1 MLKFSKGDAMIMLVL
16 KNWKAVVG
24 LVTMLLVPMILAS
37 WGFILSTSQTNA
49 KAPLL
54 EARIVKLEQ
63 NSYAISAQYEL
74 ISKSLIIIQNREY
87 EELKQ
92 ARQERLKNKE

>member
-1 MLKFSKGDAMIMLVL
+1 MVALVF

-24 LVTMLLVPMILAS
+24 LITMLVVPMILAS

-49 KAPLL
+49 RTPLL
-54 EARIVKLEQ
+54 ESRIVKLEQ

>member
-1 MLKFSKGDAMIMLVL
+1 MLESSKEVSMVMLIL

-24 LVTMLLVPMILAS
+24 LITMLAVPMILAS

-49 KAPLL
+49 RTPLL
-54 EARIVKLEQ
+54 ESRIVKLEQ

>member
-1 MLKFSKGDAMIMLVL
+1 MIMLIL
-16 KNWKAVVG
+16 KNYRAVLAFITVLG
-24 LVTMLLVPMILAS
+24 VPMVLAS

-49 KAPLL
+49 KIPMH

>member
-1 MLKFSKGDAMIMLVL
+1 MLESSKEVSMVMLVL

-24 LVTMLLVPMILAS
+24 LITMLLVPMMLAS

-54 EARIVKLEQ
+54 ESRIVKLEQ
-63 NSYAISAQYEL
+63 NSYAISAQYKMIQE
-74 ISKSLIIIQNREY
+74 SLIIIQNREY

>member
-1 MLKFSKGDAMIMLVL
+1 MVMILL
-16 KNWKAVVG
+16 KNYKAVIAFITV
-24 LVTMLLVPMILAS
+24 LFVPLMLTMWS
-37 WGFILSTSQTNA
+37 FIISTSQTNA
-49 KAPLL
+49 KTPMM
-54 EARIVKLEQ
+54 ESRIVKLEQ

>member
-1 MLKFSKGDAMIMLVL
+1 MLESSKGVSMVMLVL

-24 LVTMLLVPMILAS
+24 LVTMLLVPMMLAS

-49 KAPLL
+49 KIPMH

-63 NSYAISAQYEL
+63 NSYSISAQYKMIQE
-74 ISKSLIIIQNREY
+74 SLTLIQNREY

>member
-1 MLKFSKGDAMIMLVL
+1 MLESSKEVNMVMLVL
-16 KNWKAVVG
+16 RNWKAIVG
-24 LVTMLLVPMILAS
+24 LITMLVVPMILAS

-49 KAPLL
+49 RTPLL
-54 EARIVKLEQ
+54 ESRIVKLEQ

-74 ISKSLIIIQNREY
+74 ISKSLIILQNREY